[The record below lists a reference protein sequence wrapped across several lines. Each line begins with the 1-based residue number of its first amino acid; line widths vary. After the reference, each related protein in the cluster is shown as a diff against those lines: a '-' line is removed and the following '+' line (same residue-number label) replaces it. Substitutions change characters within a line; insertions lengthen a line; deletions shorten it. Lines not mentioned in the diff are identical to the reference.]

1 MLTLNEK
8 NGLKDI
14 LDSLNEEEL
23 FRLLETVTKRMF
35 ITRNRSG

>member
-14 LDSLNEEEL
+14 LDILNEEEL